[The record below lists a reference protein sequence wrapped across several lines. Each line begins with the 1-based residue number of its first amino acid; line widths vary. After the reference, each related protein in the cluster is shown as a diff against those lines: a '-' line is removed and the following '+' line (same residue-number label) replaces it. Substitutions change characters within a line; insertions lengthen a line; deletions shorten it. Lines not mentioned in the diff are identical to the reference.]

1 MARRFLF
8 ASFLFLLL
16 SFPVGT
22 EDGERLSAIPSVSVS
37 LVPAGEYRLY
47 TFTAD
52 YAQALREALSA
63 SLGGIPYPRRAR
75 ARGYEGT
82 YSCDVAISYGGALH
96 SISSLISQ
104 DDYLSRYTLSA
115 VSSLFPLDVS
125 FPLTDSEEAF
135 LAPMLWR
142 FRVSVTY
149 SLSSRFPVTQLS

>member
-1 MARRFLF
+1 M
-8 ASFLFLLL
+8 
-16 SFPVGT
+16 
-22 EDGERLSAIPSVSVS
+22 EDGAGLSVRVS

-52 YAQALREALSA
+52 YADALREALSA

-82 YSCDVAISYGGALH
+82 YSCDVAVSYGGALRG
-96 SISSLISQ
+96 ISSLSPQ

-125 FPLTDSEEAF
+125 VSLEDSEEAF

-149 SLSSRFPVTQLS
+149 SLSLRFPVTQLG